1 MYRIHVCKPCFIC
14 AKGLQLP
21 RQQQHSQNAHIILV
35 SSVHG
40 PANSLLLLCGI
51 FETPPQNKTKPV
63 QYNNLPG
70 SHVFLSTQHLQIV
83 CTDCLEITFHL
94 RGGTK
99 MGPVQQCGDYG
110 IETLRHPELRCVL
123 WIKLKLVCAHT
134 CVVKF

>member
-1 MYRIHVCKPCFIC
+1 MSVNHVSFARRGCSCHGNNNIHRMLTLYWSVVFTVRPTVCFYFVAYLK
-14 AKGLQLP
+14 KK
-21 RQQQHSQNAHIILV
+21 
-35 SSVHG
+35 
-40 PANSLLLLCGI
+40 
-51 FETPPQNKTKPV
+51 PQNKTKPV